1 MKNSIL
7 NDSLIVT
14 AQSKGAEL
22 TSIRSLETG
31 IEYLWQANPTVWPR
45 HAPNLFPIV
54 GKMDGKYTV
63 DGKEYEMNQHGFAR
77 DSEFKLS
84 QSTDT
89 KLVYELLYSAETLKV
104 YPYKFKFFVVY
115 EIFDNELSVKYR
127 VENQDDKEIFFS
139 VGAHPAFNVPLI
151 VNETFTDYYIDFEKE
166 ETLGRYLIDGGL
178 ILENSEPILENES
191 RLNLT
196 KELFLQDAI
205 VLKNMKSKSLTLKSK
220 KSKYYIKVKFDGF
233 NYFGIWTKPGFDKFI
248 CLEPWKGIA
257 DTKGKKVAFHEKEGI
272 IKLAKAKTFEC
283 EHSMVFG

>member
-7 NDSLIVT
+7 NDSLIVS
-14 AQSKGAEL
+14 AKNQGAEL
-22 TSIRSLETG
+22 CSIRSLDTG
-31 IEYLWQANPTVWPR
+31 IEYLWQANAAIWPR

-63 DGKEYEMNQHGFAR
+63 DGKDYEMNQHGFAR
-77 DSEFKLS
+77 DLDFKLA

-89 KLVYELLYSAETLKV
+89 KLVYELNYSAETLKV
-104 YPYKFKFFVVY
+104 YPYKFKFFVIY

-127 VENQDDKEIFFS
+127 IQNQDDKDIYFS
-139 VGAHPAFNVPLI
+139 VGAHPAFNVPFI
-151 VNETFTDYYIDFEKE
+151 VNETFSDYYLEFEKE
-166 ETLGRYLIDGGL
+166 EILGRYLIDNGL
-178 ILENSEPILENES
+178 ILEQSEPLLNGET

-205 VLKNMKSKSLTLKSK
+205 VLKNLKSKAITLKCK
-220 KSKYYIKVKFDGF
+220 KSKYFIKMKFDGF

-257 DTKGKKVAFHEKEGI
+257 DTKGKKTSLETKEGI
-272 IKLAKAKTFEC
+272 IKLAKSKTVEY
-283 EHSMVFG
+283 EYSMIFG